1 MKNIFESKINTGYE
15 FKGASVVMGA
25 AVFDGEP
32 IKDLLVKIPLK
43 TLNRHGLITGATGTG
58 KTKTLQHLCEML
70 SEHGTSVLVMDMKGD
85 VSGISEPGQMN
96 AGIQNRVE
104 KTGVEWKPK
113 NFPVEFLSISNESGV
128 RMRATVSEF
137 GPVLFSKILELND
150 TQSSIM
156 SLIFKYADDNL
167 LPLVDLK
174 DLRKLIQYL
183 TTDGKEDLKKD
194 YGTLSTASTGL
205 ILRKIIEIE
214 EQGASMFFGE
224 RSFDV
229 EDLLR
234 KDGRGF
240 GYINIL
246 RLMDIQ
252 NKPKMFSTFMLSL
265 LAEIFQKF
273 PEEGDLDQ
281 PKLVIFIDEAHLIFK
296 EASKTLLG
304 QLETVI
310 KLIRSKG
317 VGIIFCTQSPNDIPQ
332 VILSQLGLKVQHALR
347 AFTAQ
352 DRKAIKLVSENF
364 PTSEFYDVDTII
376 TSLGI
381 GESLITALNERGEPT
396 PLVHTL
402 HSSPE
407 SRMDTISKSE
417 MDGIISRSNLIY
429 KYDEV
434 VDRDTAYELLTKKM
448 SNSMRD
454 DSKNTDS
461 DNYMGRAGDA
471 VLDVAN
477 SKFTKSLIKSVATSF
492 VRNLT
497 GQLTRGILGSLSRR
511 SK

>member
-1 MKNIFESKINTGYE
+1 MKNNFIEKITNGYE
-15 FKGASVVMGA
+15 FNGASIVMGA
-25 AVFDGEP
+25 AVINGETV
-32 IKDLLVKIPLK
+32 KDLLVKIPLK

-58 KTKTLQHLCEML
+58 KTKSLQHLCEML
-70 SEHGTSVLVMDMKGD
+70 SKQGTSVLVMDMKGD
-85 VSGISEPGQMN
+85 VSGLSQMGQTDSR
-96 AGIQNRVE
+96 IQERVA
-104 KTGVEWKPK
+104 KTGVAWNP
-113 NFPVEFLSISNESGV
+113 NSFPVEFLSISNEQGV

-150 TQSSIM
+150 TQSSVM
-156 SLIFKYADDNL
+156 SLIFKFADDNF
-167 LPLVDLK
+167 LPIVDLK
-174 DLRKLIQYL
+174 DIKKLIQYL
-183 TTDGKEDLKKD
+183 TSVEGKEELKKD
-194 YGTLSTASTGL
+194 YGAISTASTGL

-224 RSFDV
+224 KSFDV
-229 EDLLR
+229 EDFLR
-234 KDGRGF
+234 KDGRGYGF
-240 GYINIL
+240 INIL

-296 EASKTLLG
+296 EASKTSLS

-317 VGIIFCTQSPNDIPQ
+317 VGIIFCTQSPNDIPK

-347 AFTAQ
+347 AFTSQ
-352 DRKAIKLVSENF
+352 DRKAIKLVAENF
-364 PTSEFYDVDTII
+364 PTSEFYDVDSLI

-396 PLVHTL
+396 PLVHAL

-407 SRMDTISKSE
+407 SRMDTITQNEMEHVINKS
-417 MDGIISRSNLIY
+417 SLIY

-434 VDRDTAYELLTKKM
+434 IDRDTAYELLSKRMAQSTVIPA
-448 SNSMRD
+448 NSD
-454 DSKNTDS
+454 
-461 DNYMGRAGDA
+461 YLGRAGDA
-471 VLDVAN
+471 VKDIAG
-477 SKFTKSLIKSVATSF
+477 SKFAKSLAKSVATSF
-492 VRNLT
+492 VRNVT
-497 GQLTRGILGSLSRR
+497 GQITRGILGALLRKSRA
-511 SK
+511 